1 MAEYGS
7 SRSIVDRM
15 RGAAA
20 LDVAT
25 YEEVENDLNAT
36 GQAAVVVVIAA
47 LAAAIGSW
55 SFGIGHAVGSIVSQ
69 LLGWAS
75 WSAITYFVG
84 TRFFGGTATWGEL
97 ARTLGFAQSPGVLL
111 VLGIIPVFGT
121 LVWIA
126 VAVWVLITGIIAIR
140 QALDFS
146 TGKAVLTA
154 LLSAIA
160 MLIIGGLLGGL
171 GVGGMGMMR

>member
-1 MAEYGS
+1 MADYGP

-47 LAAAIGSW
+47 LAAALGSW
-55 SFGIGHAVGSIVSQ
+55 RFGLGSMIGSIVSE

-97 ARTLGFAQSPGVLL
+97 ARTLGFAQSPGVLFA
-111 VLGIIPVFGT
+111 LGIIPGIGLLVFPIVSIWI
-121 LVWIA
+121 LVA
-126 VAVWVLITGIIAIR
+126 GIVAIR
-140 QALDFS
+140 AALDVD

-154 LLSAIA
+154 LLGWIVQVLLSW
-160 MLIIGGLLGGL
+160 LLHGL
-171 GVGGMGMMR
+171 R

>member
-1 MAEYGS
+1 MADYGS

-36 GQAAVVVVIAA
+36 GQAAIVVCVVA
-47 LAAAIGSW
+47 LCAAIGG
-55 SFGIGHAVGSIVSQ
+55 FRLGPMHMVGSMVSE

-75 WSAITYFVG
+75 WAAITFFIG

-97 ARTLGFAQSPGVLL
+97 LRTLGFAKSPGVLL
-111 VLGIIPVFGT
+111 VLGIIPVLGQVVQ
-121 LVWIA
+121 LVVWA
-126 VAVWVLITGIIAIR
+126 WMLVAGIVAIR
-140 QALDFS
+140 QALDID
-146 TGKAVLTA
+146 TGKAVLVA
-154 LLSAIA
+154 VCGFAVQFVIQ
-160 MLIIGGLLGGL
+160 MLLG
-171 GVGGMGMMR
+171 MAR